1 MKNIVLLGGTG
12 YIGSI
17 LSKLM
22 DKKFHVKSIGRDT
35 NESFIIGE
43 NFSEDI
49 FSNADIVFYLSWMFD
64 TLDPEYTSKNQNQLE
79 LVIDLC
85 KKEYKIIF
93 FSTYYAK
100 ENAQS
105 QYSRTKFL
113 CEEMILKNNFK
124 VVKLGAVVIKEFSGG
139 FYGNIVNF
147 IKKFKVLPIFIPNKN
162 KFYKTNLKHFY
173 SFIECFLTSNQKI
186 FKLYENSPVF
196 FENLFDEMNLKFLK
210 IKLPWRVA
218 YYLLLSAEK
227 LGLKLKFRSDS
238 FLSIWGNR

>member
-17 LSKLM
+17 LSKLL

-93 FSTYYAK
+93 LA
-100 ENAQS
+100 
-105 QYSRTKFL
+105 RTMQKKML
-113 CEEMILKNNFK
+113 SLNIQEQNFC
-124 VVKLGAVVIKEFSGG
+124 VKK
-139 FYGNIVNF
+139 
-147 IKKFKVLPIFIPNKN
+147 
-162 KFYKTNLKHFY
+162 
-173 SFIECFLTSNQKI
+173 
-186 FKLYENSPVF
+186 
-196 FENLFDEMNLKFLK
+196 
-210 IKLPWRVA
+210 
-218 YYLLLSAEK
+218 
-227 LGLKLKFRSDS
+227 
-238 FLSIWGNR
+238 